1 MCEKLQRY
9 FTLRGADAITD
20 HGAENVVIAQR
31 IPTMIFLRLVVSIF
45 SSIHTFPCFLGSH
58 SSAAREKKT

>member
-20 HGAENVVIAQR
+20 HGAENVDTAR
-31 IPTMIFLRLVVSIF
+31 WTSMETFSWPLVSDFFF
-45 SSIHTFPCFLGSH
+45 S
-58 SSAAREKKT
+58 

>member
-20 HGAENVVIAQR
+20 HGAENVETAQR
-31 IPTMIFLRLVVSIF
+31 TSTEICFALRFVFVALRSVFAIAV
-45 SSIHTFPCFLGSH
+45 
-58 SSAAREKKT
+58 